1 MRTATRRLT
10 VILLATAVLLGASLF
25 LAFGLSRYAGE
36 KQDDVL
42 HTYDVLQA
50 TQALL
55 ALVQDAETGQRGY
68 LLTHQDSYLAP
79 YREAVNAI
87 PGAVAKLS
95 TLVADNAGQVA
106 RIATLDGLIKRK
118 LDELETTIGLSR
130 TDGFEAALAVVLTN
144 SGKAVM
150 DQIRATTDEI
160 LAERHAALTQRIADA
175 DAVENQTLIV
185 AVLAGLIGLAA
196 LITAAVGLA
205 RSYRRVRA
213 TEIALSAQ
221 TMVLQA
227 TLDNCRDGVAV
238 FDKDQALAA
247 SNGRFF
253 QLFGIPPSA
262 RRERKLF
269 AELVT
274 GDGKRLDAIAA
285 APPGAAAPYGES
297 SGTLFHVVHDNRE
310 IEIYRNTMPDGGLI
324 LACAD
329 ITRRVR
335 AEEMV
340 RQTQKTEAIG
350 QLTGGVAH
358 DFNNLLQVIRTNL
371 DLLAGDV
378 KGNTRA
384 EERLR
389 NALVG
394 TERGA
399 RLTQQLLA
407 YARRQPLA
415 PVVVNLGRLVNEMT
429 DLLRRTLGETIEI
442 ETVVAGGL
450 WNTLVDPGQVENA
463 ILNLAINARDAM
475 PGGGKLTIELAN
487 SSLDE
492 TYAAEHSEV
501 APGQYVMLAV
511 TDTGA
516 GMTPEVIARAFEPFY
531 TTKGEGKGTGLGLS
545 MVFGFVKQSEGHAKI
560 YSEPGH
566 GTTVKLY
573 LPRSRRPED
582 IVATVPL
589 GPAAGGDECIL
600 VVEDEPAVRR
610 AAVDMLKELGYRVL
624 EAENGEK
631 AMAVLTSGAGVD
643 LLFTD
648 VVMPGPMT
656 SRDLAR
662 QAQARFP
669 GMAVLF
675 TSGYTENAIIHH
687 GRLDEDVHL
696 ISKPYGK
703 DELAH
708 KIRATLA
715 EAKRAAAA
723 PAAAEAKAT
732 QAGERALTVLLVEDE
747 PLIRLATVD
756 QLEELGHRVIDTGTA
771 QEALRVIDG
780 RDDLDVLLTDVGL
793 PGMNGRELALE
804 ARRRL
809 PALRIVIATG
819 RSSPAHGG
827 LAAIADAAHLN
838 KPYHVEQLRR
848 ALAATESRA

>member
-1 MRTATRRLT
+1 MRIATRRLT
-10 VILLATAVLLGASLF
+10 VILLATAVLLGVALL
-25 LAFGLSRYAGE
+25 LAFNLSRYAGQ

-42 HTYDVLQA
+42 RTYDVLQA
-50 TQALL
+50 TRTLL
-55 ALVQDAETGQRGY
+55 ALVKDAETGQRGY
-68 LLTHQDSYLAP
+68 LLTHQDSYLKP
-79 YREAVNAI
+79 YSDAVGQI
-87 PGAVAKLS
+87 PGAVAKLND
-95 TLVADNAGQVA
+95 LVADNPSQRA
-106 RIATLDGLIKRK
+106 RLKTLDTLIGKK
-118 LDELETTIGLSR
+118 LDELDTTIKLSR
-130 TDGFEAALAVVLTN
+130 TDGFDAALAVVLTN

-150 DQIRATTDEI
+150 DEIQATLDEI
-160 LAERHAALTQRIADA
+160 IAERRNALGQRIDDA
-175 DAVENQTLIV
+175 DTAENETLIV
-185 AVLAGLIGLAA
+185 AILAGVMGLAA

-213 TEIALSAQ
+213 AEVALSEQAI
-221 TMVLQA
+221 VLQA
-227 TLDNCRDGVAV
+227 TLDNCRDGIAV
-238 FDKDQALAA
+238 FGKDHILAA
-247 SNGRFF
+247 SNARFF
-253 QLFGIPPSA
+253 QLFGIA
-262 RRERKLF
+262 GNGRRERKALDD
-269 AELVT
+269 LVA
-274 GDGKRLDAIAA
+274 GDGRRLDALMT
-285 APPGAAAPYGES
+285 PPAGAAAPDGET
-297 SGTLFHVVHDNRE
+297 GGALFQIVHDDRE
-310 IEIYRNTMPDGGLI
+310 IEIYRNAMPDGGLI

-340 RQTQKTEAIG
+340 RQTQKIEAIG

-358 DFNNLLQVIRTNL
+358 DFNNLLQMIRTNL

-378 KGNTRA
+378 AGNSRA

-415 PVVVNLGRLVNEMT
+415 PVVTNLGRLVGEMT

-475 PGGGKLTIELAN
+475 PMGGKLTIELAN
-487 SSLDE
+487 SSLDDA
-492 TYAAEHSEV
+492 YAADHSEV
-501 APGQYVMLAV
+501 TPGQYVMLAV
-511 TDTGA
+511 TDTGT
-516 GMTPEVIARAFEPFY
+516 GMPPEVAARAFEPFY

-545 MVFGFVKQSEGHAKI
+545 MVYGFVKQSGGHAKI

-566 GTTVKLY
+566 GTTVKVY
-573 LPRSRRPED
+573 LPRSKRPEERPA
-582 IVATVPL
+582 VGPL
-589 GPAAGGDECIL
+589 GPATGGTEGIL

-624 EAENGEK
+624 EAENGEN
-631 AMAVLTSGAGVD
+631 AMSVLTSGAGVD

-656 SRDLAR
+656 SRELAR
-662 QAQARFP
+662 QAEARFP
-669 GMAVLF
+669 GLAVLF

-696 ISKPYGK
+696 ISKPYGR

-708 KIRATLA
+708 KIHATLA
-715 EAKRAAAA
+715 DARRRAARQPSVGAAAKRD
-723 PAAAEAKAT
+723 
-732 QAGERALTVLLVEDE
+732 GGGLTVLLVEDE

-756 QLEELGHRVIDTGTA
+756 QLEELGHTVIDTGTA
-771 QEALRVIDG
+771 QEALRVIED

-793 PGMNGRELALE
+793 PGMNGRDLAVE

-809 PALRIVIATG
+809 PKLHIVIATG

-827 LAAIADAAHLN
+827 LAAIADAVHLN

-848 ALAATESRA
+848 ALAATETGA

>member
-1 MRTATRRLT
+1 MPITR
-10 VILLATAVLLGASLF
+10 ASRS
-25 LAFGLSRYAGE
+25 ASPE
-36 KQDDVL
+36 
-42 HTYDVLQA
+42 
-50 TQALL
+50 
-55 ALVQDAETGQRGY
+55 
-68 LLTHQDSYLAP
+68 
-79 YREAVNAI
+79 
-87 PGAVAKLS
+87 
-95 TLVADNAGQVA
+95 
-106 RIATLDGLIKRK
+106 LDGLIKQK
-118 LDELETTIGLSR
+118 LDELETTITLSR
-130 TDGFEAALAVVLTN
+130 TDTFEAALAVVLTN
-144 SGKAVM
+144 TGKKVM
-150 DQIRATTDEI
+150 DDIRATIDEL
-160 LAERHAALTQRIADA
+160 LAERRAALAQRVEATDA
-175 DAVENQTLIV
+175 AEAETLIV

-196 LITAAVGLA
+196 LITASFGLA

-213 TEIALSAQ
+213 AEIALSEQAI
-221 TMVLQA
+221 VLQA
-227 TLDNCRDGVAV
+227 TLDNCRDGIAV
-238 FDKDQALAA
+238 FDKNLALSS

-253 QLFGIPPSA
+253 QLFDLPAAA
-262 RRERKLF
+262 RRERGKF
-269 AELVT
+269 AELKT
-274 GDGKRLDAIAA
+274 GA
-285 APPGAAAPYGES
+285 
-297 SGTLFHVVHDNRE
+297 GTLLEAIVSPSAGASAVSSDDNGGTLHQIVHNNRE
-310 IEIYRNTMPDGGLI
+310 IEIYRNVMPDGGMI

-340 RQTQKTEAIG
+340 RQTQKMEAIG

-371 DLLAGDV
+371 DLLSGDV
-378 KGNTRA
+378 ASNTRA
-384 EERLR
+384 EARLR
-389 NALVG
+389 NALAG

-415 PVVVNLGRLVNEMT
+415 PVSTNLGRLVGDMT
-429 DLLRRTLGETIEI
+429 DLLRRTIGETIEI

-475 PGGGKLTIELAN
+475 PAGGKLTIELAN

-492 TYAAEHSEV
+492 AYAADHNEV
-501 APGQYVMLAV
+501 TPGQYVMLAV
-511 TDTGA
+511 ADTGT
-516 GMTPEVIARAFEPFY
+516 GMPPDVLAHAFEPFY

-545 MVFGFVKQSEGHAKI
+545 MVFGFAKQSGGHAKI

-573 LPRSRRPED
+573 LPRSKRPEER
-582 IVATVPL
+582 
-589 GPAAGGDECIL
+589 PALMPHSAAMGGSECIL

-610 AAVDMLKELGYRVL
+610 AAVDMLGELGYRVL
-624 EAENGEK
+624 EAENGES

-648 VVMPGPMT
+648 VVMPGPMI
-656 SRDLAR
+656 SRELAR
-662 QAQARFP
+662 QAHARYP
-669 GMAVLF
+669 NLAVLF

-687 GRLDEDVHL
+687 GRLDEDVQL

-715 EAKRAAAA
+715 EAKRAAAPTDADA
-723 PAAAEAKAT
+723 PKPA
-732 QAGERALTVLLVEDE
+732 ERALTVLLVEDE

-756 QLEELGHRVIDTGTA
+756 QLEELGHTVIGAATA
-771 QEALRVIDG
+771 HEALRVIED
-780 RDDLDVLLTDVGL
+780 RNDLDVLLTDVGL
-793 PGMNGRELALE
+793 PGMNGRDLAVE

-819 RSSPAHGG
+819 RTSPATGG
-827 LAAIADAAHLN
+827 MSALADAVHLS
-838 KPYHVEQLRR
+838 KPYHVEQLRQ
-848 ALAATESRA
+848 ALAATENRA